1 MTPSFRTI
9 LQFSRLAAGA
19 AFVFSASL
27 LQGNAQSMGTSYDPL
42 SNTIATPHP
51 INPAANT
58 TNPSALA
65 VQGQNPFLG
74 SVPACGV
81 NNKTIELSLAQAIDC
96 GLRFNLGLI
105 DSQQGSASARAARI
119 RALSVLLPQLSATAS
134 EQFAQYSAIPTGAE
148 KISFSIPAVG
158 ETIHFPQEVGPFNYQ
173 YTGFTVSQSLLNE
186 QARHG
191 VHAATAERDAS
202 VAAIADSRD
211 IVILAVGSAYLQ
223 VVASKAR
230 LKAFRAEL
238 DAAITFDQFT
248 AERVKE
254 KASPEID
261 TIRAQVAR
269 YTAEQRVTNAET
281 GLKKDKLTLSRV
293 VGLPLNHDFDIT
305 DDVPYQPLPEESA
318 SRAIQQALESR
329 SDLKSAAARL
339 RATEETVRA
348 ASAQRLPTVAFG
360 ATYGAVGTNTT
371 NVHETYA
378 VGATLNIPIF
388 TGRRIE
394 SDLASANAEL
404 GKRKA
409 EYEDLIGRVE
419 YDVRTALLDLE
430 STQKSIRV
438 AERNRALAIRGL
450 FDTKERFRVGVSTSL
465 EFAQAQQAVA
475 DADNNCINSLF
486 GYNVAKLDLARA
498 IGLAD
503 ANLSAYVKGK

>member
-1 MTPSFRTI
+1 MTPSFRTV

-19 AFVFSASL
+19 AIVLSASL
-27 LQGNAQSMGTSYDPL
+27 LQGNAQSMGTGYDPL

-81 NNKTIELSLAQAIDC
+81 NNKTIELSLTQAIDC

-105 DSQQGSASARAARI
+105 DSQQGNASARAARM

-158 ETIHFPQEVGPFNYQ
+158 QTIHFPQEVGPFNYQ

-202 VAAIADSRD
+202 IAAIADSRD
-211 IVILAVGSAYLQ
+211 IVVLAVGSTYLQ

-248 AERVKE
+248 AERVQEKVSPE
-254 KASPEID
+254 YIFCELPDGTIGGFPAWIADAAKAS
-261 TIRAQVAR
+261 
-269 YTAEQRVTNAET
+269 
-281 GLKKDKLTLSRV
+281 
-293 VGLPLNHDFDIT
+293 DIT
-305 DDVPYQPLPEESA
+305 VGTPVT
-318 SRAIQQALESR
+318 
-329 SDLKSAAARL
+329 SAAALVEL
-339 RATEETVRA
+339 RT
-348 ASAQRLPTVAFG
+348 
-360 ATYGAVGTNTT
+360 
-371 NVHETYA
+371 
-378 VGATLNIPIF
+378 
-388 TGRRIE
+388 
-394 SDLASANAEL
+394 
-404 GKRKA
+404 
-409 EYEDLIGRVE
+409 
-419 YDVRTALLDLE
+419 LLDRLH
-430 STQKSIRV
+430 SDSKRD
-438 AERNRALAIRGL
+438 RA
-450 FDTKERFRVGVSTSL
+450 SL
-465 EFAQAQQAVA
+465 EPVLKECTDEAKRTVIDQADEPAV
-475 DADNNCINSLF
+475 L
-486 GYNVAKLDLARA
+486 
-498 IGLAD
+498 
-503 ANLSAYVKGK
+503 